1 MKKAGAILVVLAAVG
16 AIALT
21 VWAAMIFVD
30 LFTAGV
36 HLMELLTSTK

>member
-1 MKKAGAILVVLAAVG
+1 MRKLGAILMIVGTVAALAVT
-16 AIALT
+16 I
-21 VWAAMIFVD
+21 WAAMIFVD